1 MFSNYSVP
9 LALLCALLLSFQT
22 ARALKAADDYA
33 VSPDLIPGL
42 SQVEDRALIPAMHA
56 GHIPLDENNDEHTK
70 NYFFWK
76 FHDES
81 GSASGPAR
89 DTLIF
94 WLNGGPG
101 CSSMDG
107 ALMESG
113 ALRIDSDGKAY
124 LNRGGWHT
132 RGDIVFVDQP
142 AGTGF
147 STVASD
153 DNYDNDLKVV
163 SEHFVAFLRNYFQ
176 VFPDDA
182 GKQVVFAGESYAG
195 QFIPYFAR
203 AVLSQ
208 NEVEVNLHALLIGNG
223 WIDPNQQ
230 SLYYIPF
237 AVEKGLITQ
246 DDPNFSYLLKQQESC
261 QNKINSKENDRFSF
275 KECENILNNLLEVT
289 RKTKDSDGK
298 KVPSNQQCINMYD
311 LRLKDSYPSCG
322 MNWPEDLPNLGKF
335 FGTEGVL
342 EALHLDPE
350 HVSQWHECDD
360 KVSNYL
366 KNPDS
371 RPSAAIIPELLEA
384 GLEVMLFN
392 GDQDIICNNMGVEA
406 VISQMS
412 WGGETGF
419 SENMQYY
426 DWVYR
431 TAENSETIPAGFVKY
446 DRNLTFMSVFNASHM
461 VPFDNALVSRGVVDL
476 FLNDV
481 DLIQI
486 NGRDTLIT
494 DDINKGNDEEVSET
508 NDVAEL
514 DCEGKDKL
522 SEECKQ
528 RSATKGQ
535 DGESGEEG
543 EEEEDDEKDED
554 DKEEDDKDE
563 DDKDEDDKDEDDKD
577 EDDKDEDDKHDD
589 DDSDDDEKNDDKPE
603 GKDGKNVENKDDDDD
618 DDDDRNNGSH
628 LAVTIICLLVSGTII
643 GGLYF
648 TFRDR
653 FRPKLRAILIDPT
666 SRSEANKKTVSWAAD
681 LEQDAADLSNPEPG
695 AKKKGPYT
703 SVPAQGSRDSFELD
717 NL

>member
-1 MFSNYSVP
+1 MYSNYSVP
-9 LALLCALLLSFQT
+9 LALLFALLLSFQT
-22 ARALKAADDYA
+22 ARALKAADEYA

-42 SQVEDRALIPAMHA
+42 SQVEDRALIPTMHA

-153 DNYDNDLKVV
+153 NDYDNDLKVV

-203 AVLSQ
+203 AVLDQ
-208 NEVEVNLHALLIGNG
+208 DEVQVNLQALLIGNG

-246 DDPNFSYLLKQQESC
+246 DDPSFSYLLKQQEIC

-289 RKTKDSDGK
+289 RKIKDSEGK
-298 KVPSNQQCINMYD
+298 KVPSDQQCINMYD

-322 MNWPEDLPNLGKF
+322 MNWPQDLPNLGKF

-371 RPSAAIIPELLEA
+371 RASAAILPGLLEA

-419 SENMQYY
+419 SENVQLY

-431 TAENSETIPAGFVKY
+431 SPENSEITPAGFVKY
-446 DRNLTFMSVFNASHM
+446 DRNLTFMSVYNASHM

-481 DLIQI
+481 DLVQI
-486 NGRDTLIT
+486 DGRDTLIT
-494 DDINKGNDEEVSET
+494 DDVNKGKDGDASET
-508 NDVAEL
+508 DDTTEL

-528 RSATKGQ
+528 LNASKGQ
-535 DGESGEEG
+535 NGENDKDEGEKGDEEDDNDDTEDGEKDAGDEKDDDEKDDD
-543 EEEEDDEKDED
+543 EKDDDEKDDDEKDEED
-554 DKEEDDKDE
+554 DDKDG
-563 DDKDEDDKDEDDKD
+563 
-577 EDDKDEDDKHDD
+577 
-589 DDSDDDEKNDDKPE
+589 DKPE
-603 GKDGKNVENKDDDDD
+603 GKNNDGAEDEDDDH
-618 DDDDRNNGSH
+618 NSGSH
-628 LAVTIICLLVSGTII
+628 LAVTMICLLVSGTII

-653 FRPKLRAILIDPT
+653 FRPRLRAILVDPT
-666 SRSEANKKTVSWAAD
+666 NRSEASKKTVSWAAD
-681 LEQDAADLSNPEPG
+681 LEQDAADLSNPENG

-703 SVPAQGSRDSFELD
+703 SVPTQESRDSFELD